1 MRYLAVDIGASSGR
15 HIVAEIKD
23 GRLSLREVYR
33 FPNGPRRTA
42 DGLVWDADALYSHII
57 EGLKAADAAGLRPD
71 CVGIDTWAVDYVLLD
86 RDGKRIG
93 PAFCYR
99 DERGAEAARRFHE
112 VMPFET
118 LYKKT
123 GIQYQPF
130 NTVYQLYADKLS
142 GRLDGAAAMLML
154 PDWFN
159 YRLTGV
165 RLQEY
170 TNATSTGMVGALTD
184 DWDDEILSAA
194 GVSRSILGKVT
205 RPAVKVG
212 SFSPETRR
220 EVGYDA
226 VVMLPATH
234 DTASA
239 VVAAPVEKGGAY
251 ISSGTWSLLGAER
264 ARAITSEAAMRGNWS
279 NEGGAFGGFRFQK
292 NIMGLWM
299 VQQVRHELGDAYTF
313 AQLAETARAHPTD
326 KRVRVNDEKF
336 LSPDSML
343 DAIFSEAG
351 NMALG
356 ETAYCIFASLAD
368 CYAESVR
375 ELEELTG
382 STSDTLNIIGGGGK
396 NTLLTELTAKATGKR
411 VLVGPTEGTAA
422 GNVIM
427 QMAGT
432 GEADGI
438 EGARAL
444 IKRSFDITEVRS

>member
-23 GRLSLREVYR
+23 GRLVLTEAYR
-33 FPNGPRRTA
+33 FPNGPKATA
-42 DGLVWDADALYSHII
+42 DGLVWDADALLSHII
-57 EGLKAADAAGLRPD
+57 NGLKIAGEKGLRPD

-86 RDGKRIG
+86 RDGRRIG
-93 PAFCYR
+93 PAYCYR
-99 DERGAEAARRFHE
+99 DERGGRAAEDLHKI
-112 VMPFET
+112 MPFGE
-118 LYKKT
+118 LYRRT

-130 NTVYQLYADKLS
+130 NTVYQLHADKLA

-154 PDWFN
+154 PDWFH
-159 YRLTGV
+159 YCLTGNRV
-165 RLQEY
+165 QEY
-170 TNATSTGMVGALTD
+170 TNATSTGMVNVLTG
-184 DWDDEILSAA
+184 DWDGDILEAA
-194 GVSRSILGKVT
+194 GGGRGILGGIT
-205 RPAVKVG
+205 QPGARIG
-212 SFSPETRR
+212 RFSADIARA
-220 EVGYDA
+220 VGYDA
-226 VVMLPATH
+226 QVMLPATH

-239 VVAAPVEKGGAY
+239 VLAAPLESGSPY

-264 ARAITSEAAMRGNWS
+264 LRAHTDEASMKGNWS
-279 NEGGAFGGFRFQK
+279 NEGGVNGTFRLQK

-299 VQQVRHELGDAYTF
+299 IQQVRHELDDAYTF

-336 LSPDSML
+336 LSPASML

-375 ELEELTG
+375 ELERLTG
-382 STSDTLNIIGGGGK
+382 ETYETLNIIGGGGK
-396 NTLLTELTAKATGKR
+396 NSLLTELTAKATGKR

-422 GNVIM
+422 GNIIM
-427 QMAGT
+427 QMTGT
-432 GEADGI
+432 GELHDLKS
-438 EGARAL
+438 ARAL
-444 IKRSFDITEVRS
+444 IKRSFDITEVR